1 MALNSFIYKLGT
13 IMTAKD
19 LILQAEE
26 PYRSQM
32 LENANP
38 IVLVC
43 EYSRLSICLGHLFH
57 WELSPQRH
65 QYWWDYEN
73 YLIKQGL

>member
-1 MALNSFIYKLGT
+1 
-13 IMTAKD
+13 MTARD

-26 PYRSQM
+26 PYRTRM
-32 LENANP
+32 LENAHP
-38 IVLVC
+38 VTILC
-43 EYSRLSICLGHLFH
+43 EYSRLSICLAYLFE
-57 WELSPQRH
+57 WELSPQGH